1 MYSVGIVGLGHVA
14 RHHVAALERSRQFRL
29 VAGCDRD
36 PSRFGLLG
44 DKVSRF
50 TDIEDMLA
58 MTGLDA
64 VIVASPNRVHVDH
77 GLRVLEAGKW
87 LVMEKPLA
95 ETREEFDRFNA
106 RRKALNGKCT
116 LALHAAFGVELE
128 WFCQQHGMPG
138 DAAHQLVEFRSNFYD
153 PYFENQHLVDSAR
166 SLGGAWVDSGIN
178 ALSVISRFI
187 DPNALEIIDSRM
199 TRVAGP
205 KCREVQGSV
214 DFAFNNVGLCREGSI
229 DTNWTLGRNKKTT
242 LIRVAGDDSR
252 YLLDHSAQ
260 QVIRQDD
267 GGGRVLFS
275 CDNGLPRLTNHYVGV
290 FDDLGRQ
297 FDTGA
302 DNFSICEPLHD
313 LLYQAEEWETS
324 SHVR

>member
-1 MYSVGIVGLGHVA
+1 VYTVGIVGLGHVA

-44 DKVSRF
+44 DNVATF
-50 TDIEDMLA
+50 THIEEMLA

-95 ETREEFDRFNA
+95 ETREDFDRFNA

-116 LALHAAFGVELE
+116 VALHAAFGVELE
-128 WFCQQHGMPG
+128 WFCQQRGMPG

-153 PYFENQHLVDSAR
+153 PYFKNQHLVDSAR

-178 ALSVISRFI
+178 ALSVVSRFV
-187 DPNALEIIDSRM
+187 DPNALEISDSRM

-205 KCREVQGSV
+205 ECREVQGSV
-214 DFAFNNVGLCREGSI
+214 DFTFKNLGLDCEGSI

-242 LIRVAGDDSR
+242 LIRVSGEDSR

-260 QVIRQDD
+260 QVIRKGD
-267 GGGRVLFS
+267 GGDRLLFS
-275 CDNGLPRLTNHYVGV
+275 CDNGLPRLTNHYIGV

-297 FDTGA
+297 FDTGL
-302 DNFSICEPLHD
+302 DNFSICAPLHD
-313 LLYQAEEWETS
+313 LLYRAEEWETRTR
-324 SHVR
+324 VR